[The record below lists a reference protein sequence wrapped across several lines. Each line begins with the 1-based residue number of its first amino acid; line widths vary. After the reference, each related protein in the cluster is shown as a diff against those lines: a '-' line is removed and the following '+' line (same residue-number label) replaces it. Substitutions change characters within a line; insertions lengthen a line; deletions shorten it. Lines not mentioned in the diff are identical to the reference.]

1 MLSLKADGNW
11 VDENMTEIMTTVDHE
26 ICEKLR
32 DSVQAYDV
40 RCHPNVSS
48 TKVCGKK
55 VDITL

>member
-1 MLSLKADGNW
+1 MKADGNW

-48 TKVCGKK
+48 DKVCGKK